1 MGSCYYN
8 FADFFT
14 SMLLDGVDPLDAGT
28 SCDGLGGI
36 GSTFDSIKFGFMDSL
51 KLLYFSTTSCGF
63 SKCGKWPTPSA
74 STKESSD
81 TYCLE

>member
-1 MGSCYYN
+1 
-8 FADFFT
+8 
-14 SMLLDGVDPLDAGT
+14 MLLDGVDPLDAGT

-63 SKCGKWPTPSA
+63 SKCGK
-74 STKESSD
+74 
-81 TYCLE
+81 